1 MYFKNKYLC
10 FTVRGADVR
19 TPYLPSLSPSV
30 MPLSRRGQA
39 GRGAVT
45 DAFNRVSSIEFRG
58 QNIIQPL
65 LGYVIG
71 STEGLNSLAFG
82 PITYG
87 QFITALIDFL
97 LIAAVVYFIFK
108 GLGFDKLDKKKE

>member
-1 MYFKNKYLC
+1 MKKNSMKGFLT
-10 FTVRGADVR
+10 FIREQG
-19 TPYLPSLSPSV
+19 V
-30 MPLSRRGQA
+30 MGLAIGFIL
-39 GRGAVT
+39 GGAVSKMVT
-45 DAFNRVSSIEFRG
+45 SLV

>member
-1 MYFKNKYLC
+1 MKKNSMKGFLTFIREQGVMGLAIC
-10 FTVRGADVR
+10 FIFCGSVSKMVT
-19 TPYLPSLSPSV
+19 SLV
-30 MPLSRRGQA
+30 
-39 GRGAVT
+39 
-45 DAFNRVSSIEFRG
+45 

>member
-1 MYFKNKYLC
+1 MGLAIGFIL
-10 FTVRGADVR
+10 G
-19 TPYLPSLSPSV
+19 
-30 MPLSRRGQA
+30 
-39 GRGAVT
+39 GAVSKMVT
-45 DAFNRVSSIEFRG
+45 SLV

>member
-1 MYFKNKYLC
+1 MKKNSMKGFLT
-10 FTVRGADVR
+10 FIREQG
-19 TPYLPSLSPSV
+19 V
-30 MPLSRRGQA
+30 MGLAIGFIL
-39 GRGAVT
+39 GGAVSKMVT
-45 DAFNRVSSIEFRG
+45 SLV

-87 QFITALIDFL
+87 QFVTALIDFL